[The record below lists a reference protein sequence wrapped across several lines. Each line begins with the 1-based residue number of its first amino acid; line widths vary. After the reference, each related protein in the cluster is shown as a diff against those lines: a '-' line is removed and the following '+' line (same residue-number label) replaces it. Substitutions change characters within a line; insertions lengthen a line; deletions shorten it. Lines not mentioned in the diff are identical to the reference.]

1 MLRLSVHAL
10 RRTLPPWLLFG
21 FLALL
26 LLAARSSGGPPLLEA
41 DERALAGLRALGR
54 QNVWSV
60 LFVLAP
66 LLFWQAAR
74 LGTPAANAWLAPT
87 PAARAAVALAL
98 ALGGLLACAG
108 ATTLAA
114 LVSELATGGAHTA
127 WRRARVLENP
137 PALLLDDAP
146 SLRWRVPAPAPGQR
160 LRLATTV
167 AIGSGPAVT
176 ARFSARAG
184 ALSST
189 VEQRVAGRTALEL
202 EPPGG
207 TSELELEL
215 ERVGPGALLVLPP
228 HALEFL
234 VPVAS
239 ERLGA
244 LALGSHAFLFLAA
257 GCTLALGLASRIR
270 ASLAAGLVLALA
282 CLSWTSTSA
291 ARFVPGAELPHVWQE
306 LGEGLVPGWAPTS
319 VLAGA
324 LALFAAGLALLARAP
339 GGRRNPA

>member
-1 MLRLSVHAL
+1 MLPLSVHAL
-10 RRTLPPWLLFG
+10 RRTLPPWLLLG

-26 LLAARSSGGPPLLEA
+26 LLAARSSGGTPLLEA
-41 DERALAGLRALGR
+41 DERALAGLRALAR

-87 PAARAAVALAL
+87 PAARPVLALAL
-98 ALGGLLACAG
+98 ALGGLLACG
-108 ATTLAA
+108 CATALTA
-114 LVSELATGGAHTA
+114 LVSELSTPGTSTA
-127 WRRARVLENP
+127 WRRVRGLENP
-137 PALLLDDAP
+137 PGLLLDDAP
-146 SLRWRVPAPAPGQR
+146 SLRWSVPAPAPGQR

-184 ALSST
+184 ARSSV

-202 EPPGG
+202 EPPSGPG
-207 TSELELEL
+207 ELELEL
-215 ERVGPGALLVLPP
+215 ERVGAGALLVLPP
-228 HALEFL
+228 HALEL
-234 VPVAS
+234 LAPVAS

-244 LALGSHAFLFLAA
+244 LALTSHAFLFLAA
-257 GCTLALGLASRIR
+257 GCTLALGLASWMR

-282 CLSWTSTSA
+282 FLSWTDTGI
-291 ARFVPGAELPHVWQE
+291 ARLVPGAELAHAWQE
-306 LGEGLVPGWAPTS
+306 LGEGLVPRWASPP
-319 VLAGA
+319 A
-324 LALFAAGLALLARAP
+324 LASALVFLAAGLALFVHAP
-339 GGRRNPA
+339 GGRKNPA